1 MGITAARLRQ
11 LAPREE
17 VDYLFLQGALALEYS
32 GVRDKITQLLASG
45 SLVRVKKGLYVF
57 GPEVAREPYRVETLA
72 NLIFG
77 PSYLSLEWALA
88 HYGLIPERPVE
99 ITSVT
104 SKRDRIFDTPV
115 GRFSYRYLH
124 PDKYPVG
131 VDVIELDTRHPV
143 LMATREKALAD
154 KVALRNRRGFLRGA
168 SDVEAYLERDLRFDF
183 DELVHFDRERVSEVA
198 ATYRNSDVDTLADY
212 LLEVLK

>member
-1 MGITAARLRQ
+1 MPITAARLRR

-17 VDYLFLQGALALEYS
+17 VDYLFLHGALSPEYS

-45 SLVRVKKGLYVF
+45 GLVRVKKGLYVF
-57 GPEVAREPYRVETLA
+57 GPEVALEPYRVETLA

-88 HYGLIPERPVE
+88 YYGLIPERAHE

-104 SKRDRIFDTPV
+104 TKRDRVFDTPV

-131 VDVIELDTRHPV
+131 VDVIELDARHPV
-143 LMATREKALAD
+143 LIATREKALAD
-154 KVALRNRRGFLRGA
+154 QVALRNRRGFLR
-168 SDVEAYLERDLRFDF
+168 SRTDVEAYLGSDLRIDLEEFRP
-183 DELVHFDRERVSEVA
+183 FDRERVAEVA
-198 ATYRNSDVDTLADY
+198 AVYRNSAVDVLAAF
-212 LLEVLK
+212 LLECL

>member
-1 MGITAARLRQ
+1 MGITAAGLRR

-17 VDYLFLQGALALEYS
+17 VDYLFLHGTLSTEYS

-45 SLVRVKKGLYVF
+45 GLVRVKKGLYVF

-88 HYGLIPERPVE
+88 YYTLIPERALE

-104 SKRDRIFDTPV
+104 TKRDRVFDTPI

-124 PDKYPVG
+124 PEKYPVG
-131 VDVIELDTRHPV
+131 VDVIELDARHPI
-143 LMATREKALAD
+143 LIATREKALAD
-154 KVALRNRRGFLRGA
+154 QVALRNPRGFLRSHA
-168 SDVEAYLERDLRFDF
+168 DVEAYLGDDLRIDF
-183 DELVHFDRERVSEVA
+183 EEFRSFDRERVTEVA
-198 ATYRNSDVDTLADY
+198 AVYRNSAVDVLADF
-212 LLEVLK
+212 LVEGL